1 VTKVEDAG
9 ARLLDPSLRIAYWS
23 AMSIPR
29 IAFLLLVLSFV
40 ALSATGC
47 IMQRTVKDG
56 DEVVAQGYV
65 VKAPLIGR

>member
-1 VTKVEDAG
+1 
-9 ARLLDPSLRIAYWS
+9 
-23 AMSIPR
+23 MSIPR